1 MVATSKSPLHL
12 KLNEKIGRAV
22 FAFDSKG
29 VVETRE
35 LPSDDMAVWHPM
47 SARLRDV
54 AEPICRGRVH
64 WKAEFN
70 NWIVFRQFAG
80 AVLADLE
87 TQGRRVA

>member
-1 MVATSKSPLHL
+1 MA
-12 KLNEKIGRAV
+12 I
-22 FAFDSKG
+22 FAFDGKG

-35 LPSDDMAVWHPM
+35 LPSGDMAVWHPM
-47 SARLRDV
+47 SSDLRDIV
-54 AEPICRGRVH
+54 EPICRGRGH

-70 NWIVFRQFAG
+70 NWIVFRQFSD